1 MAIKPKRAYVSKQRH
16 VAAAATRANVLQ
28 AARGLFARRG
38 IDAVTIA
45 AIAAKAQVSV
55 PTVYALF
62 KSKEGLLQALMEGAL
77 FGARYQAAVARLAG
91 IADPVQQIAMSSE
104 IARAIYESEGAELGL
119 MRGASAFSPA
129 LRKLER
135 TFEDTRFALQEDRLK
150 RLYAEGKAKKN
161 LPIEK
166 ARRLLWMYT
175 SRDIYRMLV
184 QEAGWSPDQYEAWL
198 SQTLVATLVA

>member
-38 IDAVTIA
+38 IDAVTVA

-161 LPIEK
+161 LPMEK

>member
-1 MAIKPKRAYVSKQRH
+1 MTIKPKRAYVSKQRDA
-16 VAAAATRANVLQ
+16 AAAATRADVLQ
-28 AARGLFARRG
+28 AARGLFARKG

-45 AIAAKAQVSV
+45 AIAAKARVSV

-62 KSKEGLLQALMEGAL
+62 ASKEGLLQALMEGAL
-77 FGARYQAAVARLAG
+77 FGERYQAAATRLAG
-91 IADPVQQIAMSSE
+91 IADPVQQIAMSAA

-119 MRGASAFSPA
+119 IRGASAFSPA
-129 LRKLER
+129 LRKLEQ
-135 TFEDTRFALQEDRLK
+135 TFEDIRLSLQEDRLK
-150 RLYAEGKAKKN
+150 RLYAEGKAKRN
-161 LPIEK
+161 LPIDK

-184 QEAGWSPDQYEAWL
+184 QEAGWTPDQYEAWL